1 MMGQVMMCKSCMSN
15 YYLYDFLEVIDN
27 EKIEKFDTTD
37 DDLYILHVKRY
48 AIMTCS
54 GLER

>member
-48 AIMTCS
+48 AIMTYS

>member
-37 DDLYILHVKRY
+37 DDLYILHVKGY